1 MLFFKMNYDLLTEK
15 EEEAA
20 MMFVEKSV
28 QENTP
33 AYIEPLIAIDNLYQL
48 TTWSMYFKWE
58 TYKGSQHLLALL

>member
-1 MLFFKMNYDLLTEK
+1 
-15 EEEAA
+15 